1 LETFVENFH
10 PPVLVKLNKGN
21 LTMNFGQ
28 EFRKFA
34 VHGMGIN
41 GLTVDGYMNHTIN
54 DVHRVENMTRSVI
67 EERPMNFRE
76 VDVFSRLM
84 ADRIIFMGMG
94 VDDNIANI
102 IVAQLLFLESADPKK
117 DILMYINSPGGS
129 VYAGL
134 GIYDTMQYVRPDV
147 ATVCTSLA
155 ASMGAVLLAG
165 GAAGKRSALPH
176 ARVMIHQ
183 PSGGAQGQSV
193 DIEITAREI
202 VKLRNELYEIL
213 ASHTGKTPEQIEK
226 DSDRDNWFRA
236 DEAKEYGL
244 IDEVLRRER
253 TIG

>member
-1 LETFVENFH
+1 MNY
-10 PPVLVKLNKGN
+10 GN
-21 LTMNFGQ
+21 
-28 EFRKFA
+28 EFRKYA
-34 VHGMGIN
+34 VHHLGMN
-41 GLTVDGYMNHTIN
+41 GLTVDGYMNHS
-54 DVHRVENMTRSVI
+54 VENMTRSVI

-84 ADRIIFMGMG
+84 ADRIIFMGTG

-183 PSGGAQGQSV
+183 PSGGAQGTSV
-193 DIEITAREI
+193 DIEITTREI
-202 VKLRNELYEIL
+202 VKLRHELYEIL
-213 ASHTGKTPEQIEK
+213 ANHTGQTPEQIAL
-226 DSDRDNWFRA
+226 DSDRDKWLKA
-236 DEAKEYGL
+236 LEAKEYGL
-244 IDEVLRRER
+244 IDEVLTRDK
-253 TIG
+253 